1 MFQYTRSIEAS
12 PRVIA
17 KYGEFRYRILQP
29 HETALLQRIHQ
40 LVAANLVTAG
50 DVSVERAMSAAA
62 DERFDHHL
70 GTTIVVIEDASG
82 RLAGTYSFTKVIDN
96 DAPIYRHFRRSEMSN
111 DNHRSWLNGW
121 RFSMSPLFQGPQL
134 RLQTLKVVWLV
145 CLLEQ
150 VDDFVL
156 YFNER
161 LLAYYQRL
169 LIGEEMARTMM
180 SFDGQT
186 RLPVIAMRCPVL
198 ANAEKH
204 ALTLKEGGANELAMV
219 S

>member
-1 MFQYTRSIEAS
+1 MSQYARSLADV

-17 KYGEFRYRILQP
+17 HYGDFRYRILQP
-29 HETALLQRIHQ
+29 HETTVLQRIHQ

-50 DVSVERAMSAAA
+50 DVSVERAMSVAA
-62 DERFDHHL
+62 DDRFDRHQD
-70 GTTIVVIEDASG
+70 TIIVVIEDASG
-82 RLAGTYSFTKVIDN
+82 RLAGTYSFTKVINN
-96 DAPIYRHFRRSEMSN
+96 DAPIFRHFSGLDLPN
-111 DNHRSWLNGW
+111 DSQRSWVNGW

-145 CLLEQ
+145 CLLQQ

-169 LIGEEMARTMM
+169 LIGEEMARTSM
-180 SFDGQT
+180 SFDGQ
-186 RLPVIAMRCPVL
+186 RHLPVVAMRCPVS

-204 ALTLKEGGANELAMV
+204 SLTIREGGAHELAMV